1 LFTVKALHPLQA
13 PRNATHNDVTRGS
26 PGDGLQTVRSGQ
38 CNARC
43 VHVACGHFTV
53 ADAVVKEPY
62 AYVSST
68 TENEG
73 RNSLFRCR
81 GVLGSNLT
89 LGLFFLVQAL
99 WYQVR
104 NFNFEFNLEFLESEF
119 FKKNQVAAVLIR
131 VKKYLNLSIFFIG
144 HRRKDVTTSFLVV
157 AWVYRNPESFFCHE
171 NPE

>member
-1 LFTVKALHPLQA
+1 VKALHPLQA

-68 TENEG
+68 T
-73 RNSLFRCR
+73 RSQLSLPLPRCIR
-81 GVLGSNLT
+81 IKPNPS
-89 LGLFFLVQAL
+89 LFFLVQAL

-119 FKKNQVAAVLIR
+119 F
-131 VKKYLNLSIFFIG
+131 
-144 HRRKDVTTSFLVV
+144 
-157 AWVYRNPESFFCHE
+157 
-171 NPE
+171 